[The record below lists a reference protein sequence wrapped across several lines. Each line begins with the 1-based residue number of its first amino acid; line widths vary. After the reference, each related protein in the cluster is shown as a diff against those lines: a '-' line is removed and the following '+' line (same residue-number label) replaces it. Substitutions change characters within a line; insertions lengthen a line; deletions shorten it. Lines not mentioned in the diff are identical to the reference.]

1 MGAAAAETLPTASQY
16 CGKNC
21 GSQIF
26 QSFLQDC
33 ISTRLLPMPTQQTAS
48 TDCSGGQV
56 SNAAGKAASI
66 ASTAIATGTTV
77 AHVLAPALSAIPIVG
92 TIAAVFTGVLAGIF
106 THHAQAVAMQSNV
119 LCENVPAC
127 NQLLQQIDS
136 ELASGTAT
144 PSQASAAYQTILSQF
159 TAAMKSDPS
168 YKTGDALWGYVQGL
182 TAVVAARNADLQAGV
197 LTGGSPAPWTTS
209 TGEVASSLGIPPAV
223 LWGGLALGALWL
235 LT

>member
-26 QSFLQDC
+26 QSFLQEA
-33 ISTRLLPMPTQQTAS
+33 ISSRLLPAPTKQNAS

-56 SNAAGKAASI
+56 SNASGKATSI

-92 TIAAVFTGVLAGIF
+92 TIAALFTGVLSGIF
-106 THHAQAVAMQSNV
+106 THHAQAVQMQSNV
-119 LCENVPAC
+119 ICENVPAA
-127 NQLLQQIDS
+127 NQLLQQIDA

-144 PSQASAAYQTILSQF
+144 PSQASAAYQTILAQF

-168 YKTGDALWGYVQGL
+168 YKTGDALWGYVQGM

-197 LTGGSPAPWTTS
+197 LTDGSPAPWTTE
-209 TGEVASSLGIPPAV
+209 TGAVASSLGIPPAA
-223 LWGGLALGALWL
+223 LWIGAALFGLWL